1 MAKDIKETLKEGT
14 EGILSEEVLNEIEA
28 AFNDAVSQRALLQ
41 VEAALVQQDEDHAT
55 KVHQLLEAIDEDH
68 AKKLKRIVEAVNN
81 NHTQKLKRV
90 LGKFHG
96 ALNEDASQFKGT
108 LVENVSNY
116 LDLYLQK
123 TFPANTLNEA
133 VQNKRAENVLKE
145 VQKVLAVDMA
155 LAKDSIKDAVK
166 DGKVQID
173 EAQKELETVV
183 SENTQ
188 IKQELQQAKADILLD
203 KLSEDLP
210 EVKKNYVKK
219 VLGDKDEQFITEN
232 FEYTIQLF
240 DKEVERREEKMKQEA
255 SVDVK
260 GKVDSV
266 ITEAAAQSETDEVA
280 EDPNDDR
287 LFNTYMGELGKY

>member
-28 AFNDAVSQRALLQ
+28 AFNDAVSQKALLQ

-55 KVHQLLEAIDEDH
+55 KVQQLLEAIDEDH

-81 NHTQKLKRV
+81 NHTHKLNRV
-90 LGKFHG
+90 LEKFHG

-123 TFPANTLNEA
+123 TFPADTLTEA

-183 SENTQ
+183 SENAQ
-188 IKQELQQAKADILLD
+188 IKQELEQAKADILLD
-203 KLSEDLP
+203 RLSEDLP

-232 FEYTIQLF
+232 FDYTIQLF
-240 DKEVERREEKMKQEA
+240 DKEAERREEKMKQEA
-255 SVDVK
+255 VEDVK
-260 GKVDSV
+260 GKVDPV
-266 ITEAAAQSETDEVA
+266 ITEAAETPVQPPVEADSD
-280 EDPNDDR
+280 DP

>member
-14 EGILSEEVLNEIEA
+14 EGILSEEVLNEIET
-28 AFNDAVSQRALLQ
+28 AFNAAVSQKAALQ
-41 VEAALVQQDEDHAT
+41 VESALVQQDDDHAA
-55 KVHQLLEAIDEDH
+55 KVQQLLEAIDDDH
-68 AKKLKRIVEAVNN
+68 AKKLKRIVEAVTS
-81 NHTQKLKRV
+81 NHTHKLKRV
-90 LGKFHG
+90 FEKFHG

-116 LDLYLQK
+116 LDLYLEK
-123 TFPANTLNEA
+123 SFPADTLNEA

-155 LAKDSIKDAVK
+155 LAKSSIKDAVR

-183 SENTQ
+183 SENVDL
-188 IKQELQQAKADILLD
+188 KGELQQAKADILLD

-232 FEYTIQLF
+232 FDYTIQLF
-240 DKEVERREEKMKQEA
+240 DKEAERREKKMKEEA
-255 SVDVK
+255 TENVK

-266 ITEAAAQSETDEVA
+266 ITEQKQVPQDAPVT
-280 EDPNDDR
+280 EDSDP